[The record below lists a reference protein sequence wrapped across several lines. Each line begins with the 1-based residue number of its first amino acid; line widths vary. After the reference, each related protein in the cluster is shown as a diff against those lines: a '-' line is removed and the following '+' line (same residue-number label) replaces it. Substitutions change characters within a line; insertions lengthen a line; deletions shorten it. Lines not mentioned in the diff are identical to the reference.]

1 MGKYRC
7 VIFDLDGTIAN
18 TKPGII
24 NGFKYALSSMGIN
37 YLHEYDN
44 DIIGP
49 SLFDSFSRFYN
60 FSEEKS
66 NEAVRIYRKY
76 YIDKGMFEYKL
87 YGGIKELIST
97 LKENGIT
104 LALATTK
111 YKQFAEKM
119 LEHSD
124 LTQYFNCI
132 IGSNEDGSFSSKN
145 ELLDYVIQCT
155 NCSAGDCLMVGDRF
169 YDAYGAQQH
178 KMDFVWAKYGYG
190 KKEEFENIKV
200 KFIVSNAAEIFDI
213 VMSNK
218 NIKTSDCL

>member
-1 MGKYRC
+1 MGKYKC

-24 NGFKYALSSMGIN
+24 NGFKYALSCMGVN

-76 YIDKGMFEYKL
+76 YIDKGMFEYTL
-87 YGGIKELIST
+87 YGGIKELISR
-97 LKENGIT
+97 LKENGMT

-145 ELLDYVIQCT
+145 ELLDYVIRCT

-190 KKEEFENIKV
+190 KKEEFKNIKV